1 MKATTSTARPAATK
15 QSLAPVPRDTKPV
28 VFKDTN
34 GEDVSL
40 TLSLLND
47 VLSPGS
53 RFSQNVADMYF
64 GMCKYLHLNPVKR
77 ECYLVEYGGKPTIVI
92 TRDCYNDRAKK
103 CKDYQGK
110 ESGVCFMDSKGVY
123 GERIGTILLPGETLL
138 GAFCK
143 VYMKDRVVPE
153 TTTVSFDEV
162 KRVGANGELQSTWR
176 TQPNWMCVK
185 VAEAR
190 CLKAAIPEY
199 FAGTYASEELGVDE
213 PVPSGPANYQDVAYT
228 DMTTGEVVEP
238 DDDEPN
244 IFDAEG

>member
-1 MKATTSTARPAATK
+1 MKAAPTAARPAATK
-15 QSLAPVPRDTKPV
+15 QSLAPVQKNVTPV
-28 VFKDTN
+28 VYMDTN
-34 GEDVSL
+34 GEEVSL

-47 VLSPGS
+47 VLSPGG

-103 CKDYQGK
+103 CKEYQGK
-110 ESGVCFMDSKGVY
+110 ESGVCFMDKNGVY
-123 GERIGTILLPGETLL
+123 GERLGTILLPGETLL

-153 TTTVSFDEV
+153 TVTVSFDEV
-162 KRVGANGELQSTWR
+162 KRVGTNGELQSTWR
-176 TQPNWMCVK
+176 SQPNWMCVK
-185 VAEAR
+185 VAESR

-199 FAGTYASEELGVDE
+199 FAGTYSPEELGEEE
-213 PVPSGPANYQDVAYT
+213 PTSAIPQQYQDVAYT
-228 DMTTGEVVEP
+228 DMNTGEVIEP
-238 DDDEPN
+238 DDEPN
-244 IFDAEG
+244 FFDSEG